1 MLGTACL
8 YWYAVTLFAQVPAVQ
23 ASDAFSLALPKIAL
37 VMVGGSSVRPRQ
49 GLAWASVGFVL
60 GEVVTQLA
68 TWQTGS
74 APRLD
79 VTTLLAFA
87 LVVVTMGS
95 AVLATDRARRAQPS
109 LHRAAFDQQVQGI
122 RHDMEQQAAAILH
135 DTVLSHLA
143 AVARVVPAARPR
155 AARVDRRDLEAVV
168 GQEWLG
174 EPEPGDSP
182 SARRTPGRPAT
193 SPAPS
198 SRGATAAS
206 PWASRATWARSAAWR
221 RAPAGPS
228 ASRSPSAW

>member
-1 MLGTACL
+1 MLTWLDLLVLLLVVDRRPGATSSAVYLVLGTACL

-95 AVLATDRARRAQPS
+95 AVLATDRARRAQP
-109 LHRAAFDQQVQGI
+109 R
-122 RHDMEQQAAAILH
+122 
-135 DTVLSHLA
+135 
-143 AVARVVPAARPR
+143 
-155 AARVDRRDLEAVV
+155 
-168 GQEWLG
+168 
-174 EPEPGDSP
+174 
-182 SARRTPGRPAT
+182 
-193 SPAPS
+193 
-198 SRGATAAS
+198 
-206 PWASRATWARSAAWR
+206 
-221 RAPAGPS
+221 
-228 ASRSPSAW
+228 